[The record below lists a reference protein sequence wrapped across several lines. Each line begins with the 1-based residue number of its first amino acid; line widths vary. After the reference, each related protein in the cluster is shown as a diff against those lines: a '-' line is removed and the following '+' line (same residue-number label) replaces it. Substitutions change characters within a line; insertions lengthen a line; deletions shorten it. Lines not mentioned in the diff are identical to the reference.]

1 MSARLRICYAA
12 PGHALRGTSG
22 STRNILSLAEA
33 LSAWADV
40 TVAFR
45 SIGEPVMAGPF
56 NVIAIQEEGAEGCG
70 DLGIGSH
77 DDVAVRGLNPLA
89 HTAYLHA
96 LGDFAGRQAG
106 AFDLVMEKGWRLS
119 GALLAAFRRRG
130 VPGILI
136 ENDVRHWG
144 EPIDDLRA
152 AVRYLL
158 HCAAQA
164 VAGFCSRR
172 ADLVIAET
180 AQLGR
185 TLAERR
191 GVRGDHLAV
200 IGLGLDH
207 TLFQPRPRGPARQRL
222 GIDPAAHIL
231 LYVGGLDFYHDLE
244 PVICALAEARAKG
257 VELHVVGDGTRRAE
271 YEAEALE
278 IRAPV
283 RFHGVV
289 PHRQVPDYIAAADA
303 CLAPYRATAFP
314 DQEVGF
320 FSLKIPEY
328 MACGR
333 AVISV
338 PSGHVK
344 NLIEHGASGL
354 LFANQEREW
363 REYLDKLPSSEQLD
377 AMGRVGAEVVA
388 AISWEDTAARYLAL
402 AESLLKARVVA
413 AP

>member
-1 MSARLRICYAA
+1 MSGRLRICYAA

-45 SIGEPVMAGPF
+45 SVCEPVDPGRF
-56 NVIAIQEEGAEGCG
+56 NVIAIQDEDGAGCA
-70 DLGIGSH
+70 DNGIGSY
-77 DDVAVRGLNPLA
+77 DDVAARGLNPLA
-89 HTAYLHA
+89 HTAYLRT
-96 LGDFAGRQAG
+96 LGSFACDQAG
-106 AFDLVMEKGWRLS
+106 AFDLVLEKGWRLS

-130 VPGILI
+130 VPGMLV
-136 ENDVRHWG
+136 ENDVRHWA
-144 EPIDDLRA
+144 EPIGDLHA
-152 AVRYLL
+152 AARFLVHL
-158 HCAAQA
+158 AAQA

-180 AQLGR
+180 EQLGK
-185 TLAERR
+185 TLTERR
-191 GVRGDHLAV
+191 GIRADHLAV

-207 TLFQPRPRGPARQRL
+207 RLFRPQPRGPARQKL
-222 GIDPAAHIL
+222 GIDAAAHVL
-231 LYVGGLDFYHDLE
+231 LYVGGLDLYHDLG
-244 PVICALAEARAKG
+244 PVIRALGSTQPTG
-257 VELHVVGDGTRRAE
+257 VELHVLGDGTRCE
-271 YEAEALE
+271 DYKAEARRLA
-278 IRAPV
+278 APV
-283 RFHGVV
+283 RFHGAVGHGKV
-289 PHRQVPDYIAAADA
+289 PAYIAAADA

-344 NLIEHGASGL
+344 SLIDHQKSGL
-354 LFANQEREW
+354 LFANQEAAW
-363 REYLDKLPSSEQLD
+363 RDYLDKPPSSAQLD
-377 AMGRVGAEVVA
+377 AMGRVAANVVA

-402 AESLLKARVVA
+402 AESLLQGRA